1 MWKPAKKVAPVTSAL
16 NDVLPISND
25 IDLLAGGIPYEA
37 MPHEML
43 MWHKKTLAAAKYC
56 QMAANLTTPGCFSV
70 FLLLGVPI
78 AFAGKVTEKLS
89 MLKS

>member
-1 MWKPAKKVAPVTSAL
+1 MWKTAKKVAPVTSAL
-16 NDVLPISND
+16 NDVLPISD
-25 IDLLAGGIPYEA
+25 DVELLAGGIPYEA

-43 MWHKKTLAAAKYC
+43 MWRKKTLAASNYC
-56 QMAANLTTPGCFSV
+56 QMAANLATPGCFSV

-78 AFAGKVTEKLS
+78 AFAGKVSEKQN